1 MLGGVIFYPGEQ
13 AVQVMNGWREL
24 LQDMPDELSKLVNLT
39 TAPPAPFLPEN
50 WHYKKVVALAVQP
63 LRTLG
68 MPITDL
74 LGPLPYLD
82 LQQLVDPLW
91 EAADGSL
98 VRASASENSELFW
111 ALRGGGGGWTG
122 PLLSEDQY
130 ADWVED
136 QRERLTETVISIWH
150 SKYVYGFWRPITAI
164 PLADTDGNSKT
175 IADLNWQPMLATPP
189 YPDYVSGYVGPMSAL
204 IRALQDTSD
213 TQHLQL
219 TLTSTAVPNVT
230 RFYDSGKVA
239 CQEVVD
245 ARVWLGIHF
254 RSADVR
260 GERMGEQV
268 AEWALDR
275 YFRPVSSP

>member
-1 MLGGVIFYPGEQ
+1 
-13 AVQVMNGWREL
+13 
-24 LQDMPDELSKLVNLT
+24 
-39 TAPPAPFLPEN
+39 
-50 WHYKKVVALAVQP
+50 
-63 LRTLG
+63 
-68 MPITDL
+68 
-74 LGPLPYLD
+74 
-82 LQQLVDPLW
+82 
-91 EAADGSL
+91 
-98 VRASASENSELFW
+98 
-111 ALRGGGGGWTG
+111 
-122 PLLSEDQY
+122 
-130 ADWVED
+130 
-136 QRERLTETVISIWH
+136 
-150 SKYVYGFWRPITAI
+150 
-164 PLADTDGNSKT
+164 
-175 IADLNWQPMLATPP
+175 MLATPP